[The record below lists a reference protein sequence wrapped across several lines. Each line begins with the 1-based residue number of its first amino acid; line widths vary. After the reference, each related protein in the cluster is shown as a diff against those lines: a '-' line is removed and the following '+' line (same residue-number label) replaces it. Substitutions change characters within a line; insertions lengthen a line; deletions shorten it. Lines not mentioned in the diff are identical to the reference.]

1 MHVGEK
7 ITRGCENKHLKGLE
21 EIIFRAH
28 ARLEI
33 VFFKSGNLII
43 HRENGKS
50 TQKDPAPWH
59 WDQKKKGQEL
69 NTILFPPKFKAGSER
84 IKLLLS
90 YLNISQNKAK
100 EYLQYI

>member
-1 MHVGEK
+1 M
-7 ITRGCENKHLKGLE
+7 
-21 EIIFRAH
+21 
-28 ARLEI
+28 
-33 VFFKSGNLII
+33 
-43 HRENGKS
+43 GKVLRK
-50 TQKDPAPWH
+50 TLLHGTGTK
-59 WDQKKKGQEL
+59 KKKGQEL